1 MRYLVAVCAVAL
13 LAAGGAGA
21 VTVHTLAL
29 AGRSPVVV
37 IGTGFAPGSLVRVSV
52 TAGRRHLTRVVRT
65 STADAC
71 TPRGC
76 SRCPPCSVVARDGR
90 GEERPSDDEVAAGPH
105 RRLRGPSRAARSAR
119 PRAVDARRYGV

>member
-37 IGTGFAPGSLVRVSV
+37 TGTGFTPGSLVRVSV

-65 STADAC
+65 STGGRVHAKWLQ
-71 TPRGC
+71 
-76 SRCPPCSVVARDGR
+76 SVPPCSVVLVTAAARND
-90 GEERPSDDEVAAGPH
+90 
-105 RRLRGPSRAARSAR
+105 RLMTRSLPASTATCGGPSG
-119 PRAVDARRYGV
+119 PPGPPVVGP